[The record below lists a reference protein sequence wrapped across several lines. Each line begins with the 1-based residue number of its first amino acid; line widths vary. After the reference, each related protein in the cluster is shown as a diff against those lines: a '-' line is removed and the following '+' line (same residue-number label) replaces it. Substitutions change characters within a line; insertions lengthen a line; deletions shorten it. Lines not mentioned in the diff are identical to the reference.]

1 MRFLICRLHDTAG
14 SDTLRAALGATGLS
28 LAMDEV
34 AGIDALR
41 REIAENLHDGAILW
55 PPLSHEGICEV
66 LAELGGPDPSL
77 PIICFATETAAD
89 GLHGVLDAGAADCLS
104 AEDLSPSSLMR
115 ALHGARRQAQIMR
128 QLERAERHLAEQS
141 AYDPLTRLPERSQ
154 FLLTVQECLEE
165 ALAKDRTMAVLLLDL
180 IGFKRV
186 NRSLGHEAGDRL
198 LERTSGRLREVLQ
211 AGDRLARVGDDEFG
225 MLLPPGTSLA
235 HAVTVASQIVERM
248 QAPFKIGRSEFMIGV
263 GIGIAHA
270 PLHGRDPYTLM
281 RSAETAMREAKRQST
296 GFAVFEGDPEGGEN
310 DELALSHD
318 LRRAVD
324 DDALE
329 LNFQPKIDLPRKRV
343 EGVECLLRWRHPRL
357 GLVFPDLF
365 IPLAEQTGMIAALTT
380 WVLNT
385 ALRHSAQWQK
395 LGWDL
400 SVSVNI
406 SALTLHNPGFPRS
419 VEASLAKWNVSPSR
433 LILEITETA
442 IISDAARATETLN
455 RLKSMG
461 VCISIDDFG
470 TGYTSI
476 GYLRR
481 LPISELKIDK
491 SFVMNMRRIADDEV
505 IVRTMVELAHNLG
518 MMVTAEG
525 VEDAETLE
533 RLDAMGCDTVQ
544 GYHVSRPL
552 DAASFDAWLRNSP
565 WADGGQPK
573 KDQPRED
580 QPREGQ
586 PREGRT
592 GTVAALPGPGER
604 LPGGRGTVQRA
615 GPAAE

>member
-1 MRFLICRLHDTAG
+1 MRFLICRLQEKAG
-14 SDTLRAALGATGLS
+14 TETLRAALGATGLS
-28 LAMDEV
+28 LGIDEV
-34 AGIDALR
+34 IGLDALR
-41 REIAENLHDGAILW
+41 REMAENLHDGVLLW
-55 PPLSHEGICEV
+55 PPMSHTEICDT
-66 LAELGGPDPSL
+66 LAELGGPNPAQ
-77 PIICFATETAAD
+77 PVICLATETAAH
-89 GLHGVLDAGAADCLS
+89 GLRKVLDAGAADCLS
-104 AEDLSPSSLMR
+104 SEDLSPSSLMR
-115 ALHGARRQAQIMR
+115 AIYGARRQAEVAR
-128 QLERAERHLAEQS
+128 QLERAERHLAEQI

-154 FLLTVQECLEE
+154 FLLTVQEWLEE
-165 ALAKDRTMAVLLLDL
+165 SLARSQPMAVLLLDL

-186 NRSLGHEAGDRL
+186 NQSLGHEAGDRL
-198 LERTSGRLREVLQ
+198 LEQTSGRLREVLQ

-225 MLLPPGTSLA
+225 MLLPSGTSLA
-235 HAVTVASQIVERM
+235 HAVTVASQVVERM

-296 GFAVFEGDPEGGEN
+296 GFAVFNGDPQGDEN

-329 LNFQPKIDLPRKRV
+329 LNFQPKIHLARRQV
-343 EGVECLLRWRHPRL
+343 EGVECLLRWRHPKL
-357 GLVFPDLF
+357 GLIFPDLF
-365 IPLAEQTGMIAALTT
+365 IPLAEQTGMIGALTT

-385 ALRHSAQWQK
+385 ALRHCARWQQQN
-395 LGWDL
+395 WDL

-505 IVRTMVELAHNLG
+505 IVRTMVELAHNLS
-518 MMVTAEG
+518 MTVTAEG
-525 VEDAETLE
+525 VEDADTLD
-533 RLDAMGCDTVQ
+533 RLDSLGCDTVQ

-552 DAASFDAWLRNSP
+552 DEAAFGEWLRTSP
-565 WADGGQPK
+565 WAAGGVS
-573 KDQPRED
+573 
-580 QPREGQ
+580 
-586 PREGRT
+586 
-592 GTVAALPGPGER
+592 GTVTALSAVAGKTVPQAAPEPGTARQAGPGDD
-604 LPGGRGTVQRA
+604 
-615 GPAAE
+615 